1 MTIYLIN
8 FYFHFF
14 FMLIIFLIFD
24 KYYLIFIILFG
35 MTFKRRN
42 HGRCKNH
49 AGRCR
54 PVHCDNCSK
63 LVPADKITRRF
74 TAKQIID
81 ANIAQDVM

>member
-1 MTIYLIN
+1 
-8 FYFHFF
+8 
-14 FMLIIFLIFD
+14 
-24 KYYLIFIILFG
+24 